1 MYEYKNTENTKNT
14 INIIKYPK
22 IQQIKEIIHNT
33 KRKRKY
39 KKNIRKETQIQQ
51 HIRRTK
57 NKNRI

>member
-33 KRKRKY
+33 KNNIQKY
-39 KKNIRKETQIQQ
+39 ITCHKIQI
-51 HIRRTK
+51 I
-57 NKNRI
+57 